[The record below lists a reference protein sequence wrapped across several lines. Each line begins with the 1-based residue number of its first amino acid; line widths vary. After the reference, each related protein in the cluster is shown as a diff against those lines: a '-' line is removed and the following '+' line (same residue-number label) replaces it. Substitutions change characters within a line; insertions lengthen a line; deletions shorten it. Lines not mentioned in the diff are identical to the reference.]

1 MSGVEPKGRLDAL
14 KLAATG
20 CHACRLES
28 TRNQVV
34 FGEGHPEAAVMF
46 IGEAPGKAEDELG
59 RPFIGRSG
67 MLLDRLFE
75 ECGIDRS
82 DVFITS
88 IVKCRPPD
96 NRDPKRDEIA
106 SCQNWIESQI
116 RLINPTVIC
125 TLGNFALKLI
135 RNDPTGIT
143 QVHGQE
149 EIRTVFGSKVWV
161 YPLFHP
167 AAALRSTTTR
177 ELLKADL
184 ERVNELAL
192 RPIPSTS

>member
-1 MSGVEPKGRLDAL
+1 MSGSESKGPLDAL
-14 KLAATG
+14 RLAANG
-20 CHACRLES
+20 CHACGLAA

-34 FGEGHPEAAVMF
+34 FGEGNPEASVMF
-46 IGEAPGKAEDELG
+46 IGEAPGKAEDEQG

-75 ECGIDRS
+75 DCGIDRS

-96 NRDPKRDEIA
+96 NRDPKRDEIS
-106 SCQNWIESQI
+106 SCQNWIEAQI

-149 EIRTVFGSKVWV
+149 ESRTVFGSRVWV

-167 AAALRSTTTR
+167 AAALRSTTTLG
-177 ELLKADL
+177 LLKADL
-184 ERVNELAL
+184 KRVSELAL
-192 RPIPSTS
+192 RPIPPAS